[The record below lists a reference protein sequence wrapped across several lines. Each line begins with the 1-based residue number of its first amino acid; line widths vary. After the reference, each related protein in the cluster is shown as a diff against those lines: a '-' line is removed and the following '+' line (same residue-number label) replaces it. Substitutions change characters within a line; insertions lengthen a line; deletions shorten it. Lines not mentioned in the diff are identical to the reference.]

1 MMQTDYYHVLGIAKG
16 ATFDQI
22 KDAYRKLAFKYHPD
36 RTQEAGNAD
45 RMKQINEAYAV
56 LSDSTKR
63 REYDS
68 LRDQFGPRAY
78 NHFRQT
84 YSEQDI
90 FQGSNINQIFEEMAR
105 SFGLRGFDQIFKDF
119 YGDEVKRFQYR
130 RPGLFAG
137 GFIFSG
143 RSGQRPT
150 AGRILLPRGAAGL
163 IGYLFN
169 KMSGLTVPQKGKDM
183 TDTIVLSPEEAL
195 QGGPYAY
202 YHRRKDRKLVVK
214 IPPGVRQGQK
224 IRLAGQGGTGH
235 RGGELGDLYLDVR
248 IKTPVAKKIKAALGG
263 LLGAWKK

>member
-1 MMQTDYYHVLGIAKG
+1 MTQTDYYQTLGVPKKASV
-16 ATFDQI
+16 DQI

-36 RTQEAGNAD
+36 RTREAGNAD

-56 LSDSTKR
+56 LSNSTKR

-68 LRDQFGPRAY
+68 LRDQFGAGAY

-84 YSEQDI
+84 YSQRDI

-105 SFGLRGFDQIFKDF
+105 SFGLRGFDQIFKEF
-119 YGDEVKRFQYR
+119 YGDGMRTFQYR

-143 RSGQRPT
+143 RPGRRLN
-150 AGRILLPRGAAGL
+150 AGRVLSPKGSGRL

-169 KMSGLTVPQKGKDM
+169 KITGLTVPQKGRDI

-202 YHRRKDRKLVVK
+202 YHWKKAKKLVVK
-214 IPPGVRQGQK
+214 IPPGIREGQK
-224 IRLAGQGGTGH
+224 IRLTGQGETGQ

-248 IKTPVAKKIKAALGG
+248 IKTPLAEKIKATLGG
-263 LLGAWKK
+263 LLGPRKK

>member
-1 MMQTDYYHVLGIAKG
+1 MTQTDYYQVLGVSKKAS
-16 ATFDQI
+16 AHQI

-36 RTQEAGNAD
+36 RTREAGNAD

-56 LSDSTKR
+56 LSDLTKR

-68 LRDQFGPRAY
+68 LRDQFGSRAY

-90 FQGSNINQIFEEMAR
+90 FQDSNINQIFEEMAR

-119 YGDEVKRFQYR
+119 YGDGVKNFQHPR
-130 RPGLFAG
+130 SGLFSG

-143 RSGQRPT
+143 RVGQRPDT
-150 AGRILLPRGAAGL
+150 GRILLSRGAGGL
-163 IGYLFN
+163 IGYLLN
-169 KMSGLTVPQKGKDM
+169 KISGLTVPKKGKDM
-183 TDTIVLSPEEAL
+183 TDTIVLSPEEAF

-214 IPPGVRQGQK
+214 IPPGIRQGQK
-224 IRLAGQGGTGH
+224 IRLAGQGGTGQ

-248 IKTPVAKKIKAALGG
+248 IKVPLVEKIKSTLGG
-263 LLGAWKK
+263 LLGRWKK